1 MCSPLVKPNGAGG
14 RREGFSRCRSP
25 ERRGNCDKACVS
37 KARPAVQRP
46 TQIYVPKVRP
56 KVQRPDPLPAK
67 TLGPTQINI
76 LKIRRNFLPS
86 VNLRGGACRQRCPTL
101 PPMDGGC
108 GGGRNPPDDAG
119 APASAHRRRRI
130 TYNIQHVINI

>member
-14 RREGFSRCRSP
+14 RREGISRCRSP
-25 ERRGNCDKACVS
+25 ERRGNCDKAYVS

-67 TLGPTQINI
+67 TLGPMQIDI
-76 LKIRRNFLPS
+76 LKIRGNFLPG
-86 VNLRGGACRQRCPTL
+86 VNLRDICATALAGSRAPPSPKWVEGGK
-101 PPMDGGC
+101 
-108 GGGRNPPDDAG
+108 
-119 APASAHRRRRI
+119 
-130 TYNIQHVINI
+130 